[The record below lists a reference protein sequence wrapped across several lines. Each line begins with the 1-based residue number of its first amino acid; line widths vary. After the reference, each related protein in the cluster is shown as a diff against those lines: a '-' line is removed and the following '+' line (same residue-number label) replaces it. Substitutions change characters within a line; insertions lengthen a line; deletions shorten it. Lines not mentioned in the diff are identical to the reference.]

1 MAEYFGYTTKPEH
14 CQRLYTTISDT
25 KYHPAFS
32 VERLQRIAITFHS
45 SKGLEFDQVI
55 LFVSDYRLSNEQ
67 EIYNHYVAATRAKT
81 KLIMVYIHGD
91 WVAEQF
97 VRNINRIMA
106 ESSLEITDI
115 AIIVSR

>member
-1 MAEYFGYTTKPEH
+1 MAEYFGYATKPEH

-32 VERLQRIAITFHS
+32 VDRLQRISVTFHS

-67 EIYNHYVAATRAKT
+67 EIYNHYVAATRAKN
-81 KLIMVYIHGD
+81 KLIMVRIHD
-91 WVAEQF
+91 DRDAEQF
-97 VRNINRIMA
+97 VQNINRIMD
-106 ESSLEITDI
+106 ESSLKITDV
-115 AIIVSR
+115 ATIVSR